1 MKKLEAR
8 HYKAIYYL
16 AQPNHGGLTMEEI
29 GKECGVSRKSL
40 YEWKKSELFQ
50 RELKKEMRRMVG
62 DRIPEVIEA
71 MFREAI
77 ENGSGKHAEL
87 LLKTYGDMLDS
98 KVEVE
103 QTVNDKRESRD
114 AEELRKRAADLMARF
129 KKDAEGTGGEAEE
142 EDEG

>member
-16 AQPNHGGLTMEEI
+16 AQPNHGNLTMEEI

-40 YEWKKSELFQ
+40 YEWKKDELFQ

-87 LLKTYGDMLDS
+87 LLKTYGDMIDS
-98 KVEVE
+98 KIEVE

-114 AEELRKRAADLMARF
+114 AEELRKRADELMARF
-129 KKDAEGTGGEAEE
+129 NKDAGETEE
-142 EDEG
+142 EGEE

>member
-71 MFREAI
+71 MFKEAI

-103 QTVNDKRESRD
+103 QTINDKRETRD
-114 AEELRKRAADLMARF
+114 AEALRKKADELLGRF
-129 KKDAEGTGGEAEE
+129 RKDEGEAEE
-142 EDEG
+142 DGE

>member
-16 AQPNHGGLTMEEI
+16 SQPNHGGLTMEEI
-29 GKECGVSRKSL
+29 AKECGVSRKSL

-50 RELKKEMRRMVG
+50 RELKKEIRRTVG
-62 DRIPEVIEA
+62 DRIPEVIDA

-87 LLKTYGDMLDS
+87 LLKTYGDMLTD
-98 KVEVE
+98 KIEVEVD
-103 QTVNDKRESRD
+103 QTVNDKREVRD
-114 AEELRKRAADLMARF
+114 AEALQRKADELLRRFNKDERKED
-129 KKDAEGTGGEAEE
+129 DAQ
-142 EDEG
+142 D